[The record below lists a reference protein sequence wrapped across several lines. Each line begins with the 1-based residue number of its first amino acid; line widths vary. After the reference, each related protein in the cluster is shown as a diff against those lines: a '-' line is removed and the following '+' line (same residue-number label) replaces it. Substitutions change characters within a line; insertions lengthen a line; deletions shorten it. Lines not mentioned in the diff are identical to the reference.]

1 MWRSTYSGIH
11 RVQHQIYKRDIF
23 RVKTCFIG
31 CEKLHK
37 LWFGCHLDTGCFFGC
52 NVFIENNIN
61 LAHATLHLELNRL
74 LITQPYKTCRFSH
87 DFELDLFIFHTFSSK
102 FMTLNPPPF
111 PGFPPWPDVS
121 SLSSWSCICASIP
134 TRSSST
140 LWLIPGDVSI
150 YLHPYFTANDLPTI
164 KRYKRVNYYI
174 CWVFLVCNH

>member
-1 MWRSTYSGIH
+1 MLHFIRSWI
-11 RVQHQIYKRDIF
+11 DNW
-23 RVKTCFIG
+23 
-31 CEKLHK
+31 LH
-37 LWFGCHLDTGCFFGC
+37 
-52 NVFIENNIN
+52 N
-61 LAHATLHLELNRL
+61 L
-74 LITQPYKTCRFSH
+74 YKTCRFSH

-111 PGFPPWPDVS
+111 PGFPLWPDAS

-164 KRYKRVNYYI
+164 KDINLLTVIFVEFCSKMINQLKTLCTLTGGRNLSWPYKIDFI
-174 CWVFLVCNH
+174 CNQNHCLALNDIFRFEIR